1 MELMFVVQ
9 PCAVTA
15 AIIFFA
21 GLAANYAFNRKYAE
35 WNLLRA
41 VIFSFL
47 AAALSFVGMVAA
59 QSLTVKTNE
68 PVYRYFELA
77 VVFPSWLFA
86 FKAAGSPPKKSVVWA
101 VVISILAL
109 LIDLYAVQFI
119 LFE

>member
-1 MELMFVVQ
+1 MARIALD
-9 PCAVTA
+9 
-15 AIIFFA
+15 
-21 GLAANYAFNRKYAE
+21 LAAQAE
-35 WNLLRA
+35 DEDVDRA
-41 VIFSFL
+41 IEG
-47 AAALSFVGMVAA
+47 VGMVAA